1 VSLRNLERKTYPAGA
16 MIIKKGDHGSSAYV
30 VDSGEVEI
38 SIPTPAGPKVLAT
51 LSTGGIFGEMAL
63 IDSGIRSADAIA
75 KVETVCFIIP
85 EKTFK
90 EQVDK
95 ADPLIRG
102 LLRVLVRNVRETH
115 VKFGSVE

>member
-1 VSLRNLERKTYPAGA
+1 MSLRNLERKIYPAGA

-38 SIPTPAGPKVLAT
+38 SIPTPAGTKVLAT

>member
-1 VSLRNLERKTYPAGA
+1 MSLRNLERKTYPAGTL
-16 MIIKKGDHGSSAYV
+16 IIKKGDHGSSAYV

-38 SIPTPAGPKVLAT
+38 SIPTPTGPKVLAT

-63 IDSGIRSADAIA
+63 IDSGIRSADAMA
-75 KVETVCFIIP
+75 KIDTVCFIIP